1 MKKKLLAALLC
12 AFFALAAVCLFCS
25 RSWLLSGTPRVQT
38 QPFGYGSLHK
48 RYSLSGTYRA
58 QDAAEV
64 IVEASD
70 EFAAVVREVCVTP
83 GQRVQAGDVLY
94 RCAVSPELEQ
104 RLASA
109 KEALDTA
116 RLALAQEERDEALYA
131 AYARYIAAEDAALLS
146 PEDEQTQKEVREA
159 KEALSALTDTREKQ
173 AQLSALRS
181 RSDALR
187 RCEENY
193 LALQAVRDG
202 LSVVRAPRDGVV
214 AEVRLEAGDALRT
227 GVCCAVVAGGE
238 ELAAQFPVTQEQA
251 AFFANR
257 AGIGACRVRI
267 GNALVQAREPELIA
281 RGGQSCL
288 QVTAPFDSAL
298 YGASATM
305 ELELLTAEGVLLP
318 RSAVCG
324 EQGRQVTFYVLEQR
338 DGFFGAETVA
348 RQRTAALLDWD
359 GEHAMVVTDLP
370 LATAVIVGTSGEL
383 ADGCAVLVT
392 DE

>member
-48 RYSLSGTYRA
+48 KYSLSGTYRA

-64 IVEASD
+64 IVEATD
-70 EFAAVVREVCVTP
+70 EFTAVVQEVCVTP

-116 RLALAQEERDEALYA
+116 RLALMQEERDEVLYA
-131 AYARYIAAEDAALLS
+131 AYARYIAAEDAALLA
-146 PEDEQTQKEVREA
+146 PEDEQTQKAVREA
-159 KEALSALTDTREKQ
+159 REALSALTDTRERQ
-173 AQLSALRS
+173 AQLNALRS
-181 RSDALR
+181 RSEKLR

-193 LALQAVRDG
+193 LALKAARDG
-202 LSVVRAPRDGVV
+202 LSVVRAPRDGIV

-251 AFFANR
+251 AFFSNR
-257 AGIGACRVRI
+257 AGIGACRIRI
-267 GNALVQAREPELIA
+267 GNALVQAREPELVM
-281 RGGQSCL
+281 RGGQGCL

-298 YGASATM
+298 YGANATM
-305 ELELLTAEGVLLP
+305 EVELLTAEGVLLP

-338 DGFFGAETVA
+338 NGFFGTEIIA
-348 RQRTAALLDWD
+348 QLKTAVLLDWD
-359 GEHAMVVTDLP
+359 EDNTMVLTDLP
-370 LATAVIVGTSGEL
+370 LVTPVIVSASGDL
-383 ADGCAVLVT
+383 TDGCTVLVT

>member
-1 MKKKLLAALLC
+1 MKKKVLAALLC
-12 AFFALAAVCLFCS
+12 VFFALAALCLFLS
-25 RSWLLSGTPRVQT
+25 RSWIYSDTPRVQT
-38 QPFGYGSLHK
+38 QPFAYASLHK

-64 IVEASD
+64 IVESAE
-70 EFAAVVREVCVTP
+70 EFTAVVQEVCVTP
-83 GQRVQAGDVLY
+83 GQRVQAGDALY

-116 RLALAQEERDEALYA
+116 RLALVQEERDEALLA

-146 PEDEQTQKEVREA
+146 PEDEQSQKEVREA

-181 RSDALR
+181 RSEKLR
-187 RCEENY
+187 KCEENY
-193 LALQAVRDG
+193 LALRAVRDG

-214 AEVRLEAGDALRT
+214 AEVRLEAGDAMRT

-238 ELAAQFPVTQEQA
+238 ELAAQFSVTQEQA

-257 AGIGACRVRI
+257 AGIGACRIRI
-267 GNALVQAREPELIA
+267 GNALVQAREPELTA

-288 QVTAPFDSAL
+288 QVTAPYDSAL
-298 YGASATM
+298 YGSSATM

-338 DGFFGAETVA
+338 DGFFGTETVA
-348 RQRTAALLDWD
+348 KQRTAALLDWD
-359 GEHAMVVTDLP
+359 GENAMVVTDLP

>member
-12 AFFALAAVCLFCS
+12 AFFALAALCLFLS

-58 QDAAEV
+58 QDAAEAV
-64 IVEASD
+64 VEATD
-70 EFAAVVREVCVTP
+70 EFTAVVQEVCVTP

-116 RLALAQEERDEALYA
+116 RLALMQEERDEALYA
-131 AYARYIAAEDAALLS
+131 AYARYIAAEDAALLAQ
-146 PEDEQTQKEVREA
+146 EDEQTQKEVREA

-173 AQLSALRS
+173 AQLNALRS
-181 RSDALR
+181 RSEALR

-238 ELAAQFPVTQEQA
+238 ELAAQFSVTQEQA

-257 AGIGACRVRI
+257 AGIGACRIRI

-288 QVTAPFDSAL
+288 
-298 YGASATM
+298 
-305 ELELLTAEGVLLP
+305 
-318 RSAVCG
+318 
-324 EQGRQVTFYVLEQR
+324 
-338 DGFFGAETVA
+338 
-348 RQRTAALLDWD
+348 
-359 GEHAMVVTDLP
+359 
-370 LATAVIVGTSGEL
+370 
-383 ADGCAVLVT
+383 
-392 DE
+392 

>member
-48 RYSLSGTYRA
+48 KYSLSGTYRA

-64 IVEASD
+64 IVEATD
-70 EFAAVVREVCVTP
+70 EFAAVVQEVCVTV

-116 RLALAQEERDEALYA
+116 RLALVQEERDEALLA

-193 LALQAVRDG
+193 LALQAVCDG
-202 LSVVRAPRDGVV
+202 LSVVRAPRGGVV

-257 AGIGACRVRI
+257 ARIGACRIRI

-298 YGASATM
+298 YGSSATM

-318 RSAVCG
+318 RGAVCG

-338 DGFFGAETVA
+338 DGFFGTETVA

-359 GEHAMVVTDLP
+359 GENAMVVTDLP